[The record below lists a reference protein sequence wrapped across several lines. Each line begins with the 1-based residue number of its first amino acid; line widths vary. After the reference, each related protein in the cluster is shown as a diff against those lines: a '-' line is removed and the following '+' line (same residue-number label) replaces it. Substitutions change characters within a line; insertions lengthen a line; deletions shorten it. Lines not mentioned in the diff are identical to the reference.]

1 MAKIP
6 QLPRVLKGLKIA
18 YKQIW
23 GSLSLLTKSRLP
35 FTRDMLVR
43 MVRAPEGCML
53 PFGKVGTHKWVVFK
67 AIMCAAAS
75 CGFRL
80 DEVSDWKF
88 VDGGRSHL
96 RSRWRF
102 RRDFLLAY
110 RCFLHTTVYAKKPKY
125 YVLFS
130 RKYL

>member
-1 MAKIP
+1 MVGRRIAPDGRVMDPHPNGFVQHLINVRRIHKEEGYPMAKVP
-6 QLPRVLKGLKIA
+6 QLPRILKGLKIA
-18 YKQIW
+18 YKEIW
-23 GSLSLLTKSRLP
+23 GSQSLLTKSRLP

-43 MVRAPEGCML
+43 MVQAPEGCML

-80 DEVSDWKF
+80 DEVTDWKF

-96 RSRWRF
+96 R
-102 RRDFLLAY
+102 
-110 RCFLHTTVYAKKPKY
+110 
-125 YVLFS
+125 
-130 RKYL
+130 